1 MKQFKDLKVGDE
13 LFKIHYDFEHN
24 NSGIETKIIKEI
36 HEPVSKFDKTRFVLL
51 VFEGSSSLI
60 DWTSHAKL
68 YLDVDQQKYFECH
81 QLSVSSHEIP
91 DGENVYYAINKD
103 DAMHILKTEME
114 RYINSLSY
122 KKKDLD
128 KKLRKFRKYYK
139 KFEQI
144 I

>member
-13 LFKIHYDFEHN
+13 IFKIHYDFEHN
-24 NSGIETKIIKEI
+24 NSSIETKIIKEI
-36 HEPVSKFDKTRFVLL
+36 HEPFSDFDKKRYVSF
-51 VFEGSSSLI
+51 VFEGGSSLL
-60 DWTSHAKL
+60 DWTSYTKL
-68 YLDVDQQKYFECH
+68 SLDADQEKYFECH
-81 QLSVSSHEIP
+81 QFTITSHEIP
-91 DGENVYYAINKD
+91 DGEYVYYAINKD
-103 DAMHILKTEME
+103 DAMNILKTEME
-114 RYINSLSY
+114 RYINSLLY